1 VQDHLLFIDTETSGL
16 PKDWT
21 QPYSNDA
28 NWPHA
33 VQVSWIVYSRDG
45 VEIKREDHYIRDNDF
60 EIGKEAYKVHGINRA
75 FLNDKG
81 EWRKDVMNL
90 LYQDLQQYQPMVVGH
105 YVELDYNIT
114 GVDFYR
120 LGMDNPMANL
130 PMYCTMLG
138 TKQYIRDTRVEYLRL
153 GQLYGLLFNK
163 PLLNQHNAM
172 VDAEATAECFFEM
185 LAKGDI
191 DDDRIEKQRID
202 REKRQRP
209 NLKKGCGL
217 PVLILLI
224 LTLLI
229 AHWL

>member
-1 VQDHLLFIDTETSGL
+1 VQDYLLFIDTETSGL

-33 VQVSWIVYSRDG
+33 VQVSWIVYTREG
-45 VEIKREDHYIRDNDF
+45 IELKREDHYIRDSDF
-60 EIGKEAYKVHGINRA
+60 EIDKEAYKIHGITRD
-75 FLNDKG
+75 FLNDNG

-90 LYQDLQQYQPMVVGH
+90 LYQDLEEYQPMVVGH

-120 LGMDNPMANL
+120 LGISNPMTNL

-138 TKQYIRDTRVEYLRL
+138 TKQYIRDTQVEYLRL
-153 GQLYGLLFNK
+153 GQLYSFLFNK

-172 VDAEATAECFFEM
+172 VDAEATAQCFFEM
-185 LAKGDI
+185 LRNGAI
-191 DDDRIEKQRID
+191 DDTRIEKQRLD
-202 REKRQRP
+202 REKRKQP
-209 NLKKGCGL
+209 ILKNGCGI

-224 LTLLI
+224 LTILI